1 MYGRYYYH
9 SIFRKSIIAFGS
21 LFNNLLIK
29 RTATDGEKLET
40 VKVPVKYGPTQ
51 KYLAMIAAE
60 PTPQRN
66 SVQMTLP
73 HMSFEIKG
81 MEYDA
86 SRKQTPTQFVKS
98 RPSASSSEANKPV
111 QFSQY
116 VPVPYN

>member
-29 RTATDGEKLET
+29 RTANDGEKLET

-73 HMSFEIKG
+73 HMSFRDQG
-81 MEYDA
+81 H
-86 SRKQTPTQFVKS
+86 
-98 RPSASSSEANKPV
+98 
-111 QFSQY
+111 
-116 VPVPYN
+116 